1 MKTWLIGIISAS
13 VILSLVASLLPEN
26 SVKRS
31 AMTALGFIFMLV
43 LASPVIRTINKGF
56 SYDVILSESIS
67 QADSMGT
74 EAYISNVVENY
85 KQKLSQQ
92 CAEAL
97 KSLENYEVSNVEV
110 QVVENADMGDFGQ
123 VIGVKC
129 QLRMKEKVSEKKSG
143 IDKIVIDLHG
153 IHVGDREDADSYDR
167 ETADTVKQILSG
179 LLGINKEVIYVA
191 YQ

>member
-43 LASPVIRTINKGF
+43 LASPVIRAINNGF

-74 EAYISNVVENY
+74 EAYISNVVESY

-97 KSLENYEVSNVEV
+97 KSLESYEVSNVEV
-110 QVVENADMGDFGQ
+110 QVVENADLGDFGQ

-129 QLRMKEKVSEKKSG
+129 RLRVKEKVSEKKSG

-153 IHVGDREDADSYDR
+153 IHVGDREDADRYDQ
-167 ETADTVKQILSG
+167 ETEDRVKQTLSG
-179 LLGINKEVIYVA
+179 LLGISKEVIYVA

>member
-43 LASPVIRTINKGF
+43 LASPVISAINKGF

-74 EAYISNVVENY
+74 EAYISNVVESY

-97 KSLENYEVSNVEV
+97 KSLEGYEVSNVEV

-129 QLRMKEKVSEKKSG
+129 QLRIKEKVSEKKSG